1 MKWIWSIVGVI
12 LTLVGIFW
20 ILQGTGIVP
29 VGFMARQSQWTIIGS
44 VLGVVGIGLIVYVNR
59 RPGNTRSS

>member
-12 LTLVGIFW
+12 LTLIGIFW

-29 VGFMARQSQWTIIGS
+29 LGFMSRHSQWAIIGS
-44 VLGVVGIGLIVYVNR
+44 VLGIMGIGLIVYVNR